1 MSERR
6 FGAAEFG
13 LGLLLGLTAG
23 TVVGILMAPQPGSKI
38 RGGIADRAIDIK
50 SMASDILDQ
59 AKLGFDVAATQVEKI
74 VGLQERNMRKKLDA
88 LKAQL
93 DEYHLNEA

>member
-6 FGAAEFG
+6 FGTAEFG
-13 LGLLLGLTAG
+13 LGLLLGLTTGA
-23 TVVGILMAPQPGSKI
+23 VVGILMAPQSGAKI
-38 RGGIADRAIDIK
+38 RGGIADRAADIK
-50 SMASDILDQ
+50 SLVSDLLEQ
-59 AKLGFDVAATQVEKI
+59 TKLGFEVAATQVEKI

>member
-13 LGLLLGLTAG
+13 LGLLLGLTTGA
-23 TVVGILMAPQPGSKI
+23 VIGILMAPQSGAKI
-38 RGGIADRAIDIK
+38 RGGIANKATDIK
-50 SMASDILDQ
+50 SMASDMLDQ
-59 AKLGFDVAATQVEKI
+59 ARFGFEVAAAQVEKI
-74 VGLQERNMRKKLDA
+74 VGLQERNLRKKLDA